1 MSDAFSSIIGHAR
14 AVARLRAML
23 ASGAAPHALV
33 LHGPRRSGKATV
45 ASALAAALFGVE
57 DASKHPDFR
66 LIERPRDEK
75 TGKLKKSIP
84 IDAVRRLTEHL
95 RLSSFLGGAKV
106 AVIDGADALSE
117 EAVSALLKALEEPS
131 RGAHVILCAEDASRL
146 PATIMSRCAA
156 IELRRV
162 DETELAAAL
171 VARGMGPA
179 DAARAAFRADG
190 RPGAALAFLPA
201 GRQGLAESGVVE
213 WYETEERRWN
223 ALRSAPV
230 HTRFSLLVELAP
242 PRADREET
250 ILKIRDV
257 LDTWQ
262 GFLRRELRDRA
273 PGAPANLRRLFRLR
287 ASLDA
292 NVQPRLLLERF
303 VLTLDR

>member
-1 MSDAFSSIIGHAR
+1 MSDAFSHIIGHAR
-14 AVARLRAML
+14 AVARFRRML
-23 ASGAAPHALV
+23 ANGAVPHALV
-33 LHGPRRSGKATV
+33 LYGPRRAGKATL

-66 LIERPRDEK
+66 LVERPRDEK

-84 IDAVRRLTEHL
+84 IDAVRELTEHL
-95 RLSSFLGGAKV
+95 RMSSFLGGAKV

-117 EAVSALLKALEEPS
+117 EAANALLKSLEEPAPY
-131 RGAHVILCAEDASRL
+131 AHVILCAEDILRL
-146 PATIMSRCAA
+146 PKTVVSRSACV
-156 IELRRV
+156 ELRRV
-162 DETELAAAL
+162 ADADVTAAL
-171 VARGMGPA
+171 AARGMSAA
-179 DAARAAFRADG
+179 DASRAAFRADG
-190 RPGAALAFLPA
+190 RPGAALAFL
-201 GRQGLAESGVVE
+201 GESGVVD

-223 ALRSAPV
+223 ALRSAPI
-230 HTRFSLLVELAP
+230 HRRFGLLAELAP
-242 PRADREET
+242 PRVDREET
-250 ILKIRDV
+250 VLKIRDV
-257 LDTWQ
+257 LDAWQ

>member
-1 MSDAFSSIIGHAR
+1 MNDVFSGIIGHAR

-23 ASGAAPHALV
+23 AHGAVPHALL
-33 LHGPRRSGKATV
+33 LHGPRRSGKGAL
-45 ASALAAALFGVE
+45 ASALAAALLGAE
-57 DASKHPDFR
+57 DAAKHPDFR
-66 LIERPRDEK
+66 LVERPRDEK

-84 IDAVRRLTEHL
+84 IEAVRELTEHL
-95 RLSSFLGGAKV
+95 RMSSFLGGAKV

-117 EAVSALLKALEEPS
+117 EAANALLKSLEEPS
-131 RGAHVILCAEDASRL
+131 FRAHVILLAEDASRL
-146 PATIMSRCAA
+146 PRTIVSRSAA
-156 IELRRV
+156 VELRRV
-162 DETELAAAL
+162 GEAEIAAAL
-171 VARGMGPA
+171 AARGMSGP

-190 RPGAALAFLPA
+190 RPGAALAFL
-201 GRQGLAESGVVE
+201 QESGVVD

-230 HTRFSLLVELAP
+230 HRRFALLAELAP

-250 ILKIRDV
+250 VLKIRDV
-257 LDTWQ
+257 LDAWQ

>member
-1 MSDAFSSIIGHAR
+1 MNDVFSGIIGHAR
-14 AVARLRAML
+14 AVARLRAMI
-23 ASGAAPHALV
+23 AHAAVPHALL
-33 LHGPRRSGKATV
+33 LHGPRRSGKAAL
-45 ASALAAALFGVE
+45 ASALAAALLGVE
-57 DASKHPDFR
+57 DAPRHPDFR
-66 LIERPRDEK
+66 LVERPRDEK

-84 IDAVRRLTEHL
+84 IEAVRELTEHL
-95 RLSSFLGGAKV
+95 RMSSFLGGAKV

-117 EAVSALLKALEEPS
+117 EAANALLKSLEEPS
-131 RGAHVILCAEDASRL
+131 FRAHVILLAEDASRL
-146 PATIMSRCAA
+146 PRTIVSRSAA
-156 IELRRV
+156 VELRRV
-162 DETELAAAL
+162 GEAEIAAAL
-171 VARGMGPA
+171 AARGMSAP

-190 RPGAALAFLPA
+190 RPGAALAFLH
-201 GRQGLAESGVVE
+201 ESGVVD

-230 HTRFSLLVELAP
+230 HRRFALLAELAP

-250 ILKIRDV
+250 VLKIRDV
-257 LDTWQ
+257 LDAWQ